1 MNQQINWR
9 GIFYI
14 NGCLL
19 LALALTMMI
28 PLFLE
33 IFSNESGHGFLIGFF
48 VCFVIGGVFFLGN
61 RSPNKMTLGM
71 REAFLVTSIVWIVLS
86 LFSAIPFY
94 FSLANLSFIDACFES
109 ISAITT
115 TGTTI
120 LKKIEEL
127 PKTIL
132 LWRSILQWF
141 GGIGIIVIAMSFFP
155 ALRLGGMQL
164 FRSEFSDRYEKILPK
179 VSQISLSLLI
189 CYSFL
194 TIICAAAYNAFG
206 MNTFD
211 SLCHA
216 MCTIST
222 GGLSNYSN
230 SLAHFNSYGIE
241 CVACIFMIIGSTTL
255 MLFVRMLYGDW
266 KSLFKDAQFL
276 AFMKVILISFIFT
289 TSWLWFIEDYPFVQ
303 TMRYSLFHII
313 SATSTTGYVFS
324 DITMPW
330 PPAIN
335 MTMFVLGCVGGCT
348 GSTTGGIKI
357 FRIQVL
363 FQVAVSHLR
372 QLRRPNVVLIP
383 KFQGQKITDAIAFSV
398 FSMIVLY
405 LVTLVVL
412 TMLLS
417 AFGFDFL
424 KGFYSA
430 ASVLANLGTAIIPL
444 LEQNILSDPAK
455 IILMLGM
462 ICGRL
467 EFLTVLILLMPSF
480 WKN

>member
-19 LALALTMMI
+19 LALALTMLI
-28 PLFLE
+28 PLFMEL
-33 IFSNESGHGFLIGFF
+33 FSNEKENGFLISFF
-48 VCFVIGGVFFLGN
+48 VCFVVGGVFFLGN
-61 RSPNKMTLGM
+61 RSPFKMTLGM
-71 REAFLVTSIVWIVLS
+71 REAFLITTIVWIVLS
-86 LFSAIPFY
+86 IFSAIPFY
-94 FSLANLSFIDACFES
+94 FTLKELSIIDACFES
-109 ISAITT
+109 VSAITT
-115 TGTTI
+115 TGTTT
-120 LKKIEEL
+120 LKKIELL
-127 PKTIL
+127 PRTIL

-189 CYSFL
+189 CYCLL
-194 TIICAAAYNAFG
+194 TVICAAAYNAFG

-230 SLAHFNSYGIE
+230 SLAHFKSYGIE
-241 CVACIFMIIGSTTL
+241 CVACIFMIIGGTTL
-255 MLFVRMLYGDW
+255 MLFVRMLYGDY
-266 KSLFKDAQFL
+266 KPLFKDTQFL
-276 AFMKVILISFIFT
+276 AFIKVILIASSFAMG
-289 TSWLWFIEDYPFVQ
+289 WLWLVEGYPFLQ
-303 TMRYSLFHII
+303 TLRYSTFHII
-313 SATSTTGYVFS
+313 SAISTTGYVFS
-324 DITMPW
+324 DIIIPW

-335 MTMFVLGCVGGCT
+335 MIMFVLGCMGGCT

-363 FQVAVSHLR
+363 FQVAINHLR

-383 KFQGQKITDAIAFSV
+383 KFQGQKITEAIAFSV
-398 FSMIVLY
+398 FSMFVLY
-405 LVTLVVL
+405 LVTLIIL

-417 AFGFDFL
+417 AIGFDFL

-444 LEQNILSDPAK
+444 LEQNILSDSSK

-467 EFLTVLILLMPSF
+467 EFLTVLILFMPSF